1 MGANISL
8 LPTCLA
14 AAVAFMTYTYT
25 YIRRRN
31 SFLSQLRGPKSHSF
45 WIGNEGDIYY
55 QNEVG
60 DCEFEWVQ
68 QFGSAWRRRGCL
80 GEDHLMVAD
89 PKALQHILH
98 SSGYNFPKRRDV
110 VKVTEMVAGKGL
122 VCAHGEI
129 HERQRKIS
137 APVFFTS
144 RLKMFIPTFQEASSK
159 LVQRWKDELA
169 TLDPSIPLLINV
181 APWISRTTLDIMGQ
195 AGFDFHFGTLD
206 GAEMEL
212 SKMYGGLFIDST
224 LYPSPLNLIFKST
237 WRYIPEFLL
246 RYVRYL
252 PTREYRRFR
261 TYLDCARDFSRE
273 IIKRNTEKGDGSDM
287 MSVLL
292 HTNASEDPKNRMR
305 HEEVVD
311 QLSAL
316 LLAGQETTASTL
328 TWFLWEI
335 ARHPESQERIRE
347 EVAAIYKRTGASGA
361 ELSAADLDSMAY
373 TQATLKESMRLHPII
388 WMLSRVAGQD
398 DAIPLAFPVTTKSGQ
413 LVSSI
418 PVKKGTLIDIALHA
432 YQRLPEVWGEDAG
445 EWNPDRF
452 LESDNVKQTLIGVY
466 GNLLNFSGG
475 PQGCIGWRFAVFEML
490 VIVTTLLKHFEFS
503 LPPEREGEK
512 TPRICRKPTVLMM
525 PMAEGQVG
533 PWMGLVVKPL
543 N

>member
-1 MGANISL
+1 MGANISS

-14 AAVAFMTYTYT
+14 AVVAFMTYTYT

-31 SFLSQLRGPKSHSF
+31 PFLSQLRGPKSHSF

-110 VKVTEMVAGKGL
+110 VKVTEMVAGRGL
-122 VCAHGEI
+122 VCAHGEV

-195 AGFDFHFGTLD
+195 AGFDLHFGALD
-206 GAEMEL
+206 GAETEL
-212 SKMYGGLFIDST
+212 SKIIDST

-273 IIKRNTEKGDGSDM
+273 IIKKNAEKGDGSDM

-292 HTNASEDPKNRMR
+292 HTNASEDPQNRMR

-347 EVAAIYKRTGASGA
+347 EVAAMYKRTGASGA
-361 ELSAADLDSMAY
+361 GLSAADLDSMAY
-373 TQATLKESMRLHPII
+373 TQAALKESMRLHPII

-398 DAIPLAFPVTTKSGQ
+398 DAIPLAFP
-413 LVSSI
+413 
-418 PVKKGTLIDIALHA
+418 KGTLIDIALHA

-452 LESDNVKQTLIGVY
+452 LEPDNVKQASIA
-466 GNLLNFSGG
+466 GG

-490 VIVTTLLKHFEFS
+490 VIVTTLVKHFEFS

>member
-1 MGANISL
+1 MGANLSS
-8 LPTCLA
+8 LPTFLA
-14 AAVAFMTYTYT
+14 TIVAFITYTYL
-25 YIRRRN
+25 RRRN

-68 QFGSAWRRRGCL
+68 EFGSAWRRRGCL

-89 PKALQHILH
+89 PKALQYILQ
-98 SSGYNFPKRRDV
+98 SSGYNFPKRTDV

-122 VCAHGEI
+122 VCAHGEV

-144 RLKMFIPTFQEASSK
+144 QLKLFIPIFQEASSK
-159 LVQRWKDELA
+159 LVQKWKDELA
-169 TLDPSIPLLINV
+169 TLDPSIPSLINV
-181 APWISRTTLDIMGQ
+181 APWISRATLDIMGQ
-195 AGFDFHFGTLD
+195 AGFDLHFGTLD
-206 GAEMEL
+206 GAETEL
-212 SKMYGGLFIDST
+212 SKIIDST

-252 PTREYRRFR
+252 PTREYHRFR
-261 TYLDCARDFSRE
+261 TYLDCARNFSRD
-273 IIKRNTEKGDGSDM
+273 GDGPDM

-292 HTNASEDPKNRMR
+292 QTNASEDPQNRMT

-347 EVAAIYKRTGASGA
+347 EIAAVYRRTDASGA
-361 ELSAADLDSMAY
+361 ELSTADLDGMAY
-373 TQATLKESMRLHPII
+373 TQAALKESMRLHPII
-388 WMLSRVAGQD
+388 WTLSRVAGQD
-398 DAIPLAFPVTTKSGQ
+398 DAIPLAFPVTTKSGRP
-413 LVSSI
+413 VSSI
-418 PVKKGTLIDIALHA
+418 PVKKGTLIDIAIHA

-452 LESDNVKQTLIGVY
+452 LKAENVKQTSIGVY
-466 GNLLNFSGG
+466 GNLVL
-475 PQGCIGWRFAVFEML
+475 EML
-490 VIVTTLLKHFEFS
+490 VIVTTLVKHFEFS
-503 LPPEREGEK
+503 LPSEREGEK
-512 TPRICRKPTVLMM
+512 TPRVCRKPTVLMM
-525 PMAEGQVG
+525 PMAEGHVG